1 MESTAPG
8 RCPGRFA
15 LILQLMKHRL
25 PVFEGTDVPKN
36 VFQNVTGAE
45 RILPHPVAAV
55 GVGADGDDLAPQ
67 LPEAPENVGG
77 RKKIA
82 AAVNAAGV
90 HFQPLTLCGQNPENF
105 VDDFPMG
112 GIGQGRMG
120 GVTGGLADISQ
131 MCQYV
136 EIPVNLNTG
145 QGFLQIPLLH
155 LMNGL
160 PLPERLK
167 IHVKPVHKMDGAED
181 EIKGTPGK
189 VFPELRRIIPG
200 KAKLHTPPDGQPGKR
215 KMVVFCVVVL
225 RAEGQVAHL
234 PGGVIVQM
242 VGEADFLQP
251 GVQRRLR
258 HSAAG
263 VVAVKGNPG
272 MHVEIKHLSLSPPKT
287 GGTPWA
293 APPGRRSA
301 LP

>member
-1 MESTAPG
+1 
-8 RCPGRFA
+8 
-15 LILQLMKHRL
+15 
-25 PVFEGTDVPKN
+25 
-36 VFQNVTGAE
+36 
-45 RILPHPVAAV
+45 
-55 GVGADGDDLAPQ
+55 
-67 LPEAPENVGG
+67 
-77 RKKIA
+77 
-82 AAVNAAGV
+82 
-90 HFQPLTLCGQNPENF
+90 
-105 VDDFPMG
+105 
-112 GIGQGRMG
+112 
-120 GVTGGLADISQ
+120 
-131 MCQYV
+131 
-136 EIPVNLNTG
+136 
-145 QGFLQIPLLH
+145 
-155 LMNGL
+155 MNGL

-200 KAKLHTPPDGQPGKR
+200 KAKFHAPPDGQPGKR
-215 KMVVFCVVVL
+215 KMVVFCVVVF

-258 HSAAG
+258 QGAAG

-272 MHVEIKHLSLSPPKT
+272 MNVKIKHLSLSPPKT

-293 APPGRRSA
+293 APPARRSA

>member
-1 MESTAPG
+1 M
-8 RCPGRFA
+8 
-15 LILQLMKHRL
+15 
-25 PVFEGTDVPKN
+25 
-36 VFQNVTGAE
+36 
-45 RILPHPVAAV
+45 
-55 GVGADGDDLAPQ
+55 GVGADGDGLAAQ

-77 RKKIA
+77 GEKIA

-90 HFQPLTLCGQNPENF
+90 HFQPLALFGQNPENF
-105 VDDFPMG
+105 VDDLPVG
-112 GIGQGRMG
+112 NIGQGRVC

-136 EIPVNLNTG
+136 EILMNLNTG
-145 QGFLQIPLLH
+145 QRFLQIPLLH
-155 LMNGL
+155 LINGL

-181 EIKGTPGK
+181 KIKGTPGK
-189 VFPELRRIIPG
+189 VFPELRLIIPG
-200 KAKLHTPPDGQPGKR
+200 KAELHAPPDGQPGKR
-215 KMVVFCVVVL
+215 KTVVLRVVVL

-258 HSAAG
+258 QGAAG

-272 MHVEIKHLSLSPPKT
+272 MNVKIKHLSLSPPKT

-293 APPGRRSA
+293 APPARRSA

>member
-1 MESTAPG
+1 MKPNAPG

-15 LILQLMKHRL
+15 LILQLMKNRL
-25 PVFEGTDVPKN
+25 PVFEGTDVPQN

-45 RILPHPVAAV
+45 GVLPHPVAAV
-55 GVGADGDDLAPQ
+55 GVGANGDDLAPQ

-77 RKKIA
+77 GKKIA

-90 HFQPLTLCGQNPENF
+90 HFQPLALCGQNPENF
-105 VDDFPMG
+105 VDDLPVG
-112 GIGQGRMG
+112 NIGQGRMC

-136 EIPVNLNTG
+136 EILMNLSTG
-145 QGFLQIPLLH
+145 QRFLQIPLLH
-155 LMNGL
+155 LINGL

-181 EIKGTPGK
+181 KVKGTPGK
-189 VFPELRRIIPG
+189 VFPELRLIIPG
-200 KAKLHTPPDGQPGKR
+200 KAELHAPPDGQPGKR
-215 KMVVFCVVVL
+215 KTVVFCVVDL
-225 RAEGQVAHL
+225 RAEGQIAHL
-234 PGGVIVQM
+234 AGGVVVQM

-258 HSAAG
+258 QGAAG

-272 MHVEIKHLSLSPPKT
+272 MNVKIKHLSLSPPKT

-293 APPGRRSA
+293 APPARRSA